1 MVGANSLIPPR
12 SASKKALANQRSS
25 ERHGTSPKGAKVV
38 ESEHTKSDSN
48 VLDYLADEK
57 NKTANKDI
65 LAKTLASTKYGVPRR
80 ISSPTKQPT
89 SGSTESA
96 VRQTPNK
103 KSPGVV
109 RKAKNSIRSS
119 NKTSPKKKSG

>member
-1 MVGANSLIPPR
+1 MNPR
-12 SASKKALANQRSS
+12 SQGRNVSDV
-25 ERHGTSPKGAKVV
+25 KVL

-65 LAKTLASTKYGVPRR
+65 LAKTLAGTKYGIPRR

-89 SGSTESA
+89 SGS
-96 VRQTPNK
+96 
-103 KSPGVV
+103 
-109 RKAKNSIRSS
+109 
-119 NKTSPKKKSG
+119 